1 MKTSKFP
8 HFLVLCPRPV
18 KFRACVCT
26 IPCPLLDLSGKGNEH
41 CLSLFDT
48 LGCAGQSGDNQVNA
62 QKHLTPAPSGRP
74 SPAPPQASPVPTV
87 PMAGSSATPQA
98 PGQQV
103 SSMVQ
108 MQQKQNRVTPI
119 QKPQGLDPVGIL
131 QEREY
136 RCVSLH

>member
-1 MKTSKFP
+1 MCKNCRIYILFGLMSTSCSVQGMCCSHSQP
-8 HFLVLCPRPV
+8 S
-18 KFRACVCT
+18 
-26 IPCPLLDLSGKGNEH
+26 LLGKGNEH
-41 CLSLFDT
+41 CLNLFGI
-48 LGCAGQSGDNQVNA
+48 LGCAGQSADSQVNA

-74 SPAPPQASPVPTV
+74 SPAPPQASPVPTG
-87 PMAGSSATPQA
+87 PMAGGSATPQA
-98 PGQQV
+98 PGQQA

-136 RCVSLH
+136 RCMALH